1 MVQRMLKGFQQLHL
15 HRGSNVTCLGKA
27 LELALI
33 GQERGPR
40 PPGADGD
47 AEESPVAAESPDA
60 MQFVSA
66 GRAGGVLRTGPCVSS
81 VGMASDAPVEC
92 PDSHHTSAVVIVT
105 DHASPDVA
113 VVFPQLCEVMPAC
126 EVGDVSLSCLPPP
139 SKVARRVT
147 TYVVGDT
154 VDVWRRSQA
163 KWFLDGRVVKI
174 SRRGSVDVQYG
185 GNQEKMVCA
194 DAIGSELRLRTSHAA
209 CDEPV
214 SEICC
219 SRRLFLAQWEAGKG

>member
-1 MVQRMLKGFQQLHL
+1 MRVARERHEQYLRSDARMVQRMLKGFQQLHL

-47 AEESPVAAESPDA
+47 AEESPV
-60 MQFVSA
+60 
-66 GRAGGVLRTGPCVSS
+66 
-81 VGMASDAPVEC
+81 
-92 PDSHHTSAVVIVT
+92 VIVT
-105 DHASPDVA
+105 EHASPDVA
-113 VVFPQLCEVMPAC
+113 VLVPQLCEVMPAC

-163 KWFLDGRVVKI
+163 KWFLDGRVVKMLKC
-174 SRRGSVDVQYG
+174 GSLGVQYG
-185 GNQEKMVCA
+185 GNLEKMVRA
-194 DAIGSELRLRTSHAA
+194 DAIGSELRLQTPHAA

-214 SEICC
+214 
-219 SRRLFLAQWEAGKG
+219 AAGSVDVPVVL